1 MARPVL
7 ATVLVPVLLSGG
19 VLQAET
25 ASKVVEKTLPLAA
38 DGRLVLDTYK
48 GRVTVTAW
56 DRAEASV
63 HAVVTPDGSCDD
75 AAELVART
83 EVGIEGGGRKVR
95 VVSDYDDL
103 PKFNF
108 TCGNDCG
115 SRPFVN
121 YEIRMP
127 RGASLRLKDYKSRVA
142 VDGLAGDVSIDS
154 FKGVLRLT
162 KLSGRLDLETYKGD
176 AVAELERVAGDL
188 RVETYKGE
196 IELVLPKGE
205 RVDLREEIGRRGLLE
220 AEVDQVRGGP
230 RVAVETY
237 KGTIRLRSR

>member
-7 ATVLVPVLLSGG
+7 ATLLVPVFLSGG
-19 VLQAET
+19 ALPAET
-25 ASKVVEKTLPLAA
+25 ASKVVDRTLPLAA

-75 AAELVART
+75 AGELVAKTRV
-83 EVGIEGGGRKVR
+83 EIEGGGREVR

-103 PKFNF
+103 PKFSF
-108 TCGNDCG
+108 TLGNDCG
-115 SRPFVN
+115 SRPFVT

-127 RGASLRLKDYKSRVA
+127 RGASLRLKDYKSRVS

-154 FKGVLRLT
+154 YKGVLRLT
-162 KLSGRLDLETYKGD
+162 RLSGRLDLETYKGD
-176 AVAELERVAGDL
+176 AVAELERVTGGL
-188 RVETYKGE
+188 RAETYKGE
-196 IELVLPKGE
+196 IDLVLPKGE
-205 RVDLREEIGRRGLLE
+205 RVDLRDDIGRRGRLE
-220 AEVDQVRGGP
+220 AEVETAGGGP